1 MNYPRELLVW
11 PIGKAGFTMRIQ
23 ILVNLPAIVGVMQ
36 LVLKPE
42 KLVKNVNAIIKALTS
57 SYKKQNHLLRIK
69 IRNPDYLEFYLD
81 DEL

>member
-1 MNYPRELLVW
+1 MNHPRELLVW
-11 PIGKAGFTMRIQ
+11 HIGKAGFTMRTQ
-23 ILVNLPAIVGVMQ
+23 THANLQAIVDVMQ
-36 LVLKPE
+36 LVLKLD